1 MVNEVQSE
9 KIYYHPNW
17 KRITIAVILVLIG
30 TGTLWVDIA
39 PFWGSIPWLP
49 LKLICILIGFWML
62 KNSKKAVRAKTD
74 TRGFYFKRMPARHA
88 FKKAMA
94 DLDLLVFVPFVQI
107 VNIRIIANIWEGTR
121 LELETTQGKEILT
134 MLNVLSRKEKQ
145 QIYQTIKRFGIA
157 NVVKAQEEKGKID
170 DIKKPAVD

>member
-17 KRITIAVILVLIG
+17 KRIMIAVILVLIG
-30 TGTLWVDIA
+30 TGTLWIDITS
-39 PFWGSIPWLP
+39 FLGSIPWLP
-49 LKLICILIGFWML
+49 LKLICILIGCWML
-62 KNSKKAVRAKTD
+62 KNNKKAVRAKTD
-74 TRGFYFKRMPARHA
+74 SRGIYFTRMPARNT
-88 FKKAMA
+88 FKKAIA

-107 VNIRIIANIWEGTR
+107 VNIRITVTIWTGTR

-134 MLNVLSRKEKQ
+134 MLDVLSRKEKQ

-157 NVVKAQEEKGKID
+157 NVVKHQEEKGKID
-170 DIKKPAVD
+170 DMKKPAVN